1 MKLSVEERKA
11 IIAYRKQKSEASFQ
25 EAKDV
30 SKLGY
35 WNLAANRLYYACY
48 YMASALLIDKGF
60 KAQTH
65 GGVIHLI
72 GLHFVTKDLLSRDF
86 GRLFSR
92 LYEMRQ
98 SGDYDDMFDFTEE
111 EVLPYFEKTRSF
123 LDVMNNLL
131 SLK

>member
-1 MKLSVEERKA
+1 MKLSPEERKA
-11 IIAYRKQKSEASFQ
+11 IIAYRIQKSNASLQ

-30 SKLGY
+30 GKLGY
-35 WNLAANRLYYACY
+35 WNLSANRLYYACY

-72 GLHFVTKDLLSRDF
+72 GLHFVTKNLISRDF

-98 SGDYDDMFDFTEE
+98 SGDYDDMFDFTAE
-111 EVLPYFEKTRSF
+111 EVAPYFEKTKDF
-123 LDVMNNLL
+123 IKTMQELL
-131 SLK
+131 S